1 MHPTRTDSTPATPA
15 DVFASLAAA
24 TPAARA
30 AAVLGMLDGLGL
42 ERRLALGATDGLGA
56 VLDDVA
62 LPGARMPSAD
72 LSGAKARRADLR
84 RADLAGA
91 DLRGADFGGAR
102 LAKAHLATA
111 NLGGAE
117 LGATDLAGADLSKA
131 NLAKALCEEANF
143 GGAKLRFAD
152 LRDAACEQAKF
163 ARADLWGAD
172 LTGAECGRA
181 DFRRAVLTESTAC
194 GADFRGADLRAAV
207 MTRADFRG
215 ADLSRADL
223 RGAHVV
229 GADFRGANLQHAR
242 LDGLDLT
249 AVALEGVRL
258 AGARLDGARLEWQQ
272 FGERLGEEIGGDI
285 EAARGGYLALERV
298 FIALGDTAA
307 ASWAYLRRRRMEKRL
322 AWQFARLRWT
332 QRRPWA
338 SAKAAGAA
346 AGDQGIEWL
355 CDYGESIGR
364 VIVSLAAVFV
374 GFAVLYVLTES
385 VVRVGPGPNGV
396 EVRQV
401 TASPSDLA
409 IFSLLA
415 LTTSGSPVVALQPRD
430 QFVHFLTGVQALFG
444 ISLTGLLG
452 FVVGNRIRR

>member
-1 MHPTRTDSTPATPA
+1 MQAAERPAAHADALASLAVATPA
-15 DVFASLAAA
+15 ERAA
-24 TPAARA
+24 T
-30 AAVLGMLDGLGL
+30 VLAMLQALTPD
-42 ERRLALGATDGLGA
+42 RRLVLGA
-56 VLDDVA
+56 VAGVGAILDDVA

-72 LSGAKARRADLR
+72 LAGAKARRADLR
-84 RADLAGA
+84 RADLEGA
-91 DLRGADFGGAR
+91 DLRGADLGGSR
-102 LAKAHLATA
+102 LGRAILATA

-117 LGATDLAGADLSKA
+117 LAATDLTGADLSKA
-131 NLAKALCEEANF
+131 NLGKALCEEACF
-143 GGAKLRFAD
+143 AGAKLRFAD
-152 LRDAACEQAKF
+152 LRDATCEQAKF
-163 ARADLWGAD
+163 PRADLWGAD

-181 DFRRAVLTESTAC
+181 DFRRAVLTEASAC
-194 GADFRGADLRAAV
+194 GADFRGADLRGANL
-207 MTRADFRG
+207 TRADFRA

-258 AGARLDGARLEWQQ
+258 AGAQLDGARLEWRQ

-285 EAARGGYLALERV
+285 EAARGGYLTLERV

-307 ASWAYLRRRRMEKRL
+307 ASWAYLRRRRMEKRH
-322 AWQFARLRWT
+322 AWRAAKHRWA
-332 QRRPWA
+332 QRRPVA
-338 SAKAAGAA
+338 ALKAAGAA

-355 CDYGESIGR
+355 CDYGESVGR
-364 VIVSLAAVFV
+364 VLGALAAVFV
-374 GFAVLYVLTES
+374 GFAVLYGVTQS
-385 VVRVGPGPNGV
+385 VVRVGTGPDGV

-401 TASPSDLA
+401 TADPSDLA

-430 QFVHFLTGVQALFG
+430 QFVHFLTGIQALFG

>member
-1 MHPTRTDSTPATPA
+1 MHAPA
-15 DVFASLAAA
+15 DLKTTPYASPLAALA
-24 TPAARA
+24 TASAEGRA
-30 AAVLGMLDGLGL
+30 ATVLTLIANLPP
-42 ERRLALGATDGLGA
+42 ERRLSLGAIDGVA
-56 VLDDVA
+56 VVLDDAA
-62 LPGARMPSAD
+62 LPGVKMPSAD
-72 LSGAKARRADLR
+72 LSGVKARRTDLR
-84 RADLAGA
+84 RADLEGA
-91 DLRGADFGGAR
+91 DLRGADLGGAR
-102 LAKAHLATA
+102 LGKAVLATA

-117 LGATDLAGADLSKA
+117 LAATDLTGADLSKA
-131 NLAKALCEEANF
+131 NLGKSLCEEACF
-143 GGAKLRFAD
+143 AGAKLRFAD
-152 LRDAACEQAKF
+152 LRGAACEQAKF

-181 DFRRAVLTESTAC
+181 DFRRAALTEATAC
-194 GADFRGADLRAAV
+194 GADFRGADLRGAV
-207 MTRADFRG
+207 LTRADLRG

-258 AGARLDGARLEWQQ
+258 GGARLEGARVEWQQ
-272 FGERLGEEIGGDI
+272 FGERLGEEIGGDV

-307 ASWAYLRRRRMEKRL
+307 ASWAYQRRRRMEKRL
-322 AWQFARLRWT
+322 AWNTACLRWA
-332 QRRPWA
+332 QRRPYA
-338 SAKAAGAA
+338 SVKAAGAA

-355 CDYGESIGR
+355 CNYGESVGR
-364 VIVSLAAVFV
+364 VLAVLAAVFV
-374 GFAVLYVLTES
+374 GFAALYGVTQS
-385 VVRVGPGPNGV
+385 VVRVGPGPDGV

-401 TASPSDLA
+401 TADPSDLA

-415 LTTSGSPVVALQPRD
+415 LTTSGSPGVALQPRD
-430 QFVHFLTGVQALFG
+430 QFVHLLTGLQALLG